1 MSLEKIIKINRQRIG
16 LDTAND
22 AFDEQFSLSSGAASK
37 LVIYGRMRPGGPD
50 EHHLAELNGTWSDA
64 TFPGY
69 IQSLDACTIETCPWL
84 AWAPTGTWNEG
95 FVFLADALKDH
106 CPVLD
111 AKEGIDLAR
120 LLTPVRSSTGDSVA
134 NIYVSRDAST
144 AQLHMLDGMNVH
156 DDVDFRT

>member
-1 MSLEKIIKINRQRIG
+1 
-16 LDTAND
+16 
-22 AFDEQFSLSSGAASK
+22 
-37 LVIYGRMRPGGPD
+37 MRPGGPD
-50 EHHLAELNGTWSDA
+50 EHHLAALNGTWSDA